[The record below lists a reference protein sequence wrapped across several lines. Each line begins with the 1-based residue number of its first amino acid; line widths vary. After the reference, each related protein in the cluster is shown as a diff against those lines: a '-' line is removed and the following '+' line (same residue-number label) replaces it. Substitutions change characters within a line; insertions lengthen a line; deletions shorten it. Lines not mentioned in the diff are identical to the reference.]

1 MSIILSLETSTDV
14 CSVAFHQNEILLADF
29 HLRIE
34 KAHSRS
40 LANIV
45 DFGMKHTGI
54 DKGQLSAIAVSSGPG
69 SYTGLRIGTSFAKG
83 MCFSLDIPLIAIDT
97 LIGMASGI
105 NPFNAS
111 NAFLCPMID
120 ARRMEVYC
128 LVVDPAMNIIMKTE
142 ALVINEDSFQDLLE
156 INEMCFFGNG
166 ASKCESMLE
175 SNKNAKFNNS
185 FQISAADIGQ
195 LATKKFEKKEFV
207 DVAYFEPHYLK
218 EYIAGKPKSMI

>member
-1 MSIILSLETSTDV
+1 
-14 CSVAFHQNEILLADF
+14 
-29 HLRIE
+29 
-34 KAHSRS
+34 
-40 LANIV
+40 
-45 DFGMKHTGI
+45 MKHTGI
-54 DKGQLSAIAVSSGPG
+54 DKEQLSAIAVSSGPG

-105 NPFNAS
+105 NPYNAS
-111 NAFLCPMID
+111 NALLCPMID

-128 LVVDPAMNIIMKTE
+128 LVVDPAMNIVMQTE
-142 ALVINEDSFQDLLE
+142 AVVINEDSFRDLLE
-156 INEMCFFGNG
+156 KNEILFFGNG
-166 ASKCESMLE
+166 ASKCESLLG
-175 SNKNAKFNNS
+175 SNKNAKFIDS
-185 FQISAADIGQ
+185 FKISAADIGQ